1 MEHNDN
7 VRMRVTDA
15 VAVEGYLSITGT
27 PTVYISETTSYSL
40 VISTPGNLCSQ
51 ASETFVFELIPDQTI
66 TLTSSAT
73 TQTQYVCDGE
83 AIEDVTFFLDG

>member
-27 PTVYISETTSYSL
+27 PTVSISETISYSL

-51 ASETFVFELIPDQTI
+51 ASETFVFELIPACTI
-66 TLTSSAT
+66 FGKMGYNTD
-73 TQTQYVCDGE
+73 VCNVLQC
-83 AIEDVTFFLDG
+83 IPLCYISN